1 MKKLILLLTL
11 ILLTSFNA
19 TFARK
24 IVKISVSPQQT
35 AIYINNNLAGYG
47 YAEFTKPGRNEV
59 VVIRLE
65 CNEYNSVLTKFY
77 GSDKRNA
84 ISYTLQQDGFYRQSA
99 ASGVVNKYLTIN
111 IDSTYCIRKENG
123 ETSTLP
129 AWKKVHEVLLNYFNE
144 LSTSDYNGGY
154 IQTPWVYKTFVLS
167 EKQIRN
173 RVTIRD
179 ISTPAQMA
187 YQIKIE
193 SEVAGA
199 AAARHGEFEAVDRIP
214 KDFEGLVE
222 ELLTRIGKCSNR

>member
-1 MKKLILLLTL
+1 MPLILNPKLI
-11 ILLTSFNA
+11 
-19 TFARK
+19 
-24 IVKISVSPQQT
+24 
-35 AIYINNNLAGYG
+35 
-47 YAEFTKPGRNEV
+47 
-59 VVIRLE
+59 IRLE

-99 ASGVVNKYLTIN
+99 ASVVVNKYLTIN
-111 IDSTYCIRKENG
+111 IDSTYCIRKENS

-193 SEVAGA
+193 SEVA
-199 AAARHGEFEAVDRIP
+199 
-214 KDFEGLVE
+214 
-222 ELLTRIGKCSNR
+222 

>member
-1 MKKLILLLTL
+1 MPLILNPKLI
-11 ILLTSFNA
+11 
-19 TFARK
+19 
-24 IVKISVSPQQT
+24 
-35 AIYINNNLAGYG
+35 
-47 YAEFTKPGRNEV
+47 
-59 VVIRLE
+59 IRLE
-65 CNEYNSVLTKFY
+65 CNEYNSILTKFY

-193 SEVAGA
+193 SEVA
-199 AAARHGEFEAVDRIP
+199 
-214 KDFEGLVE
+214 
-222 ELLTRIGKCSNR
+222 